1 MNKKGVG
8 SLVMTIGILLI
19 AVAAGSTL
27 FAFGYQASKGR
38 VLDARILAKEV
49 TLLLNAVCL
58 NPNDF
63 YADFEVNK
71 DDYVVGIKNNIISV
85 RTIDNKVVYS
95 EVFSKELC
103 QEIDS
108 SFFEYGIGGITFSK
122 EGSNIS
128 LIEDFPYSA
137 ETIKL
142 SEKGFN
148 SEAFAWPSNNRLITS
163 CFGARDV
170 LVGSRVHEGI
180 DIRSRY
186 EDVFAI
192 SDGTVI
198 GTNSGTIS
206 IDHSKGVVS
215 RYLHL
220 SKIYVKNGD
229 NVKKGDRIAISGQE
243 NTNEPHL
250 DFRISVD
257 GKYIDPLN
265 TEMYDTNEFR
275 YKKSE
280 IKEQD
285 SNCHYNSENYAY
297 QSNIER
303 NLEAA

>member
-49 TLLLNAVCL
+49 TLILNAVCL
-58 NPNDF
+58 NPNNF

-71 DDYVVGIKNNIISV
+71 DDYVVGIKNNVISV

-103 QEIDS
+103 QEVDS
-108 SFFEYGIGGITFSK
+108 SFFEYGMQGITFSK
-122 EGSNIS
+122 EGNNIS
-128 LIEDFPYSA
+128 LIENFPYSE

-148 SEAFAWPSNNRLITS
+148 MDNFVWPSNNRLITS

-170 LVGSRVHEGI
+170 LVGSRFHEGI

-186 EDVFAI
+186 EGVFAI
-192 SDGTVI
+192 SDGIVI
-198 GTNSGTIS
+198 GASSGTIS
-206 IDHSKGVVS
+206 IDHGKGVIS

-220 SKIYVKNGD
+220 SKIDVKNGD
-229 NVKKGDRIAISGQE
+229 NVKKGDRIAISGAE
-243 NTNEPHL
+243 NTKDPHL

-257 GKYIDPLN
+257 GKYVDPLA
-265 TEMYDTNEFR
+265 TGMYDPNIFK
-275 YKKSE
+275 YIKSDK
-280 IKEQD
+280 KEQD